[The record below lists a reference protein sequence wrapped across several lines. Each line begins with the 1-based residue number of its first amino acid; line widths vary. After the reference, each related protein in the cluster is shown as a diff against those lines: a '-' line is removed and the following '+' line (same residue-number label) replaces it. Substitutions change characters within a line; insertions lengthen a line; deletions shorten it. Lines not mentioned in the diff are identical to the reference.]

1 MGLTFNRIISSK
13 MARITNNSYP
23 VYLSL
28 IYLSISG
35 GRRYFYMWSNII
47 IHVFINTD
55 LLALSQS

>member
-1 MGLTFNRIISSK
+1 MGLLIGLYLVK
-13 MARITNNSYP
+13 WQELTNNSYP

-47 IHVFINTD
+47 IYVFIDTD